1 MAIPA
6 QRSFPYD
13 GTGNDAGA
21 YDADYFALIQQAHLG
36 AYTRRTTAGVLLG
49 VGNGTQESL
58 LVEETSPQSMG
69 VLVREGW
76 AMVNG
81 RSYQASED
89 ITVAI
94 VQNNDPSGDD
104 RIDSIVVR
112 IDKSTPS
119 GTLVAK
125 QGTVAPAP
133 VPPSLTQNATVWEIR
148 IADIDV
154 INGATVITTAD
165 IDNSVREY
173 AVKRTVKEG
182 GTGISSVAL
191 GDILI
196 ASAANTLSVQN
207 LADGQTIVR
216 DVSQGDSFNARFLG
230 IERIAGPTILGVAA
244 ATIALSSI
252 PDKYQDLLLV
262 IQARSTA
269 AGTQI
274 QATFNG
280 DSGANYSHNQTTY
293 DAAAAPTNNA
303 VNNGTSVNMS
313 NGAVQSTGTT
323 GYFSTVNLFINNYA
337 DSTKTRSGY
346 WNASRFE
353 SATALF
359 RGIGVFGWE
368 NLAAA
373 ISSITLALNAGN
385 FEIGTE
391 YVLYGIG
398 RNS

>member
-1 MAIPA
+1 MTIPA

-13 GTGNDAGA
+13 NTGGDAGP

-112 IDKSTPS
+112 IDKSAPS

-154 INGATVITTAD
+154 INGESVVTTAD
-165 IDNSVREY
+165 IDNTVREY
-173 AVKRTVKEG
+173 AVKRSVKEG
-182 GTGISSVAL
+182 GTGLDTIALGEMLMADANDSLAAIPAISDFAWLIGDTAKTPRARFVSMRPHIVEGSTGLGTIGTGAGGTVIPLDSALLNPNSFISSVAGNQFFL
-191 GDILI
+191 TAGWYLV
-196 ASAANTLSVQN
+196 SSVCC
-207 LADGQTIVR
+207 IVN
-216 DVSQGDSFNARFLG
+216 G
-230 IERIAGPTILGVAA
+230 AA
-244 ATIALSSI
+244 AVA
-252 PDKYQDLLLV
+252 DV
-262 IQARSTA
+262 ITW
-269 AGTQI
+269 I
-274 QATFNG
+274 HNAT
-280 DSGANYSHNQTTY
+280 SGAVIAQSQTCNF
-293 DAAAAPTNNA
+293 D
-303 VNNGTSVNMS
+303 
-313 NGAVQSTGTT
+313 GA
-323 GYFSTVNLFINNYA
+323 N
-337 DSTKTRSGY
+337 
-346 WNASRFE
+346 
-353 SATALF
+353 
-359 RGIGVFGWE
+359 
-368 NLAAA
+368 
-373 ISSITLALNAGN
+373 ISSINAVIMPTLLQSNGTDAFELRGMRSGGGAGTGSPA
-385 FEIGTE
+385 GTLTPTGG
-391 YVLYGIG
+391 YASAMRMVHLIKLKI
-398 RNS
+398 

>member
-13 GTGNDAGA
+13 GVGNDAGA

-58 LVEETSPQSMG
+58 LVEETSPQSLG

-133 VPPSLTQNATVWEIR
+133 VPPSLTQNSTVWEIR
-148 IADIDV
+148 IADV
-154 INGATVITTAD
+154 TVVNGASVITTAD
-165 IDNSVREY
+165 IDNSVRAY
-173 AVKRTVKEG
+173 AVKRSVKEG
-182 GTGISSVAL
+182 GTGL
-191 GDILI
+191 
-196 ASAANTLSVQN
+196 
-207 LADGQTIVR
+207 
-216 DVSQGDSFNARFLG
+216 
-230 IERIAGPTILGVAA
+230 
-244 ATIALSSI
+244 ATIALGQMLMADAADSIAAIPAVTDFAWLIGDTAKTPRARFMSMRPHIIGGTTATATIGTSAAGTTLTLDNTPILNPDSWISSI
-252 PDKYQDLLLV
+252 AANQFFLTAGYYLISASCEVDNNSGAATNGLMWIHNATSGAPV
-262 IQARSTA
+262 IQGTTLVLPSTARMGGKLFIPPQIVQSNGTDAFELRAMRTGGAANFGTA
-269 AGTQI
+269 AGTM
-274 QATFNG
+274 T
-280 DSGANYSHNQTTY
+280 
-293 DAAAAPTNNA
+293 PT
-303 VNNGTSVNMS
+303 
-313 NGAVQSTGTT
+313 
-323 GYFSTVNLFINNYA
+323 
-337 DSTKTRSGY
+337 SGY
-346 WNASRFE
+346 ASVPRM
-353 SATALF
+353 
-359 RGIGVFGWE
+359 IH
-368 NLAAA
+368 
-373 ISSITLALNAGN
+373 IQKIK
-385 FEIGTE
+385 I
-391 YVLYGIG
+391 
-398 RNS
+398 